1 MTLKNNEEEHR
12 NKENLCRNID
22 TAIYFGAGLTI
33 VGASTA
39 LTLMSFGVSSP
50 ITLATTSFGLG
61 LVGAF
66 ASTLIP
72 INYTKYDNTEHLDTK
87 PLTSPSKTI
96 YEMFVKNEVEK
107 SKVCK

>member
-1 MTLKNNEEEHR
+1 MTLENNEECC
-12 NKENLCRNID
+12 NKENLFRNID

-72 INYTKYDNTEHLDTK
+72 INYTKYDNTDTK
-87 PLTSPSKTI
+87 PLASPSKTT
-96 YEMFVKNEVEK
+96 YEMFVKNQVEE

>member
-1 MTLKNNEEEHR
+1 MTLENNEECR
-12 NKENLCRNID
+12 NKENLFRNID

-72 INYTKYDNTEHLDTK
+72 INYTKYDNTQHSK
-87 PLTSPSKTI
+87 PLASPSKTI

-107 SKVCK
+107 SNAQK

>member
-22 TAIYFGAGLTI
+22 TVIYFGAGLTI

-39 LTLMSFGVSSP
+39 LTLMSFGVPSP

-61 LVGAF
+61 LVGGF

-72 INYTKYDNTEHLDTK
+72 IYYTKYDNTQHSK
-87 PLTSPSKTI
+87 PLASPSKTI
-96 YEMFVKNEVEK
+96 YEMFVKNDVEK
-107 SKVCK
+107 SKA

>member
-1 MTLKNNEEEHR
+1 MTLENNEECR
-12 NKENLCRNID
+12 NKENLFRNID

-72 INYTKYDNTEHLDTK
+72 INYTKYDNTDTK
-87 PLTSPSKTI
+87 PFQSPSKTT
-96 YEMFVKNEVEK
+96 YEMFVKNQVEE